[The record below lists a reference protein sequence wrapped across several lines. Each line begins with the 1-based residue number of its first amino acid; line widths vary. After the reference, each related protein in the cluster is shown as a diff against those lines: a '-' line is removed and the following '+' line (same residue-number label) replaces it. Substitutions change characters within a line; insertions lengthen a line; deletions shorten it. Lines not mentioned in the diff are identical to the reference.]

1 MVSKN
6 KNNPFDQFFGSTKKQ
21 KQLHLTSVSQ
31 HWTEEVF
38 LSQKDNTETISHNFD
53 LQRGYFFSRI
63 CLLLLVVLLGRL
75 IWLQLYRGD
84 YYYGLSEGNRLRLE
98 RLEAKRGIIYDSQHR
113 PLVQNV
119 ANFLVYI
126 NPSLLPIK
134 EVERQ
139 AVMARLAEVLGE
151 EVCQELEK
159 NLAAIKTRSLEYYQ
173 PVFVS
178 DNLSY
183 DQAIQ
188 LTVQTHQLPGVV
200 LTNRNKRSYLSIN
213 ELAKVN
219 TSTDEVDDLKDDLN
233 SLSLILGYIGKI
245 NEKELANKKSDG
257 YLPIDYIGKTGLES
271 YYEKD
276 LRGVNGSKQ
285 IEVDAVGNEKK
296 MIGQQN
302 PLDGHHL
309 VLTIDAEIQA
319 NLERVVRQHLQR
331 IKGRKAVAIA
341 MNPQDGSV
349 LAMVNQPSFDNNKFS
364 AGIKQADYQNLIN
377 DKDKPMFNRAI
388 SGEYPSGSTVKVIMA
403 AAALQEGVVNEKTG
417 FTSIGGLR
425 IGQWSFP
432 DWKAGGHG
440 WTNVTKAIA
449 ESVNTF
455 FYYIGGGYDKFT
467 GLGLERIDKYLTKF
481 GLGKIS
487 GIDLASEA
495 SGLVPTAAWKKE
507 QTGEQWYIGDTYH
520 LSIGQGYLLV
530 TPLQVANYTAIFA
543 NGGKFYQP
551 RLVKEILS
559 GDEAI
564 YQTIEPKKNNE
575 NMVDAENIE
584 IVRRGMRQTVL
595 AGSAR
600 SLQVLPVAVA
610 GKTGTAQ
617 FGGGK
622 EMHSWFTGFAP
633 FDNPEMTLTILVEGG
648 GESTDAA
655 VPIAKDF
662 WQWYFK
668 DKVNKIDHEV
678 KESNQNN

>member
-6 KNNPFDQFFGSTKKQ
+6 KNNPFDQFFGSTKSQ
-21 KQLHLTSVSQ
+21 KKFNLTSANQ
-31 HWTEEVF
+31 RWTEEVF
-38 LSQKDNTETISHNFD
+38 LSQKDNAETISHNFD
-53 LQRGYFFSRI
+53 LGRGYFFSRV
-63 CLLLLVVLLGRL
+63 CLALLVILLGRL
-75 IWLQLYRGD
+75 IWLQLYQGD
-84 YYYGLSEGNRLRLE
+84 YYYNLSEGNRLRLE

-119 ANFLVYI
+119 ANFLVYV
-126 NPSLLPIK
+126 NPSILPAK
-134 EVERQ
+134 ENERQ
-139 AVMARLAEVLGE
+139 AVIARLAEVLGE
-151 EVCQELEK
+151 EVCVELEK
-159 NLAAIKTRSLEYYQ
+159 NLTAVKPRSLEYYQ
-173 PVFVS
+173 PIFVS
-178 DNLSY
+178 DNLTY

-188 LTVQTHQLPGVV
+188 LTVQAHQLPGVV
-200 LTNRNKRSYLSIN
+200 LTNRNKRSYLSIT
-213 ELAKVN
+213 ELAQAG
-219 TSTDEVDDLKDDLN
+219 TSTDENKNDFDNDLN

-245 NEKELANKKSDG
+245 NEKELAKKKSDG
-257 YLPIDYIGKTGLES
+257 YLPIDYIGKTGLEA

-302 PLDGHHL
+302 PIDGHHL

-319 NLERVVRQHLQR
+319 NLERVIRQHLKR
-331 IKGRKAVAIA
+331 INGRKAVAIA
-341 MNPQDGSV
+341 MNPQDGSI
-349 LAMVNQPSFDNNKFS
+349 LAMVNQPSFDNNQFS
-364 AGIKQADYQNLIN
+364 AGIKQADYQALIE
-377 DKDKPMFNRAI
+377 DKDKPMFNRAV
-388 SGEYPSGSTVKVIMA
+388 SGEYPSGSTVKIIMA
-403 AAALQEGVVNEKTG
+403 AAALEEGVINEKTG
-417 FTSIGGLR
+417 FTSTGGLS
-425 IGQWSFP
+425 IGQWRFP
-432 DWKAGGHG
+432 DWKSGGHG
-440 WTNVTKAIA
+440 WTNVVKAIA

-467 GLGLERIDKYLTKF
+467 GLGLERIDKYLTNF
-481 GLGKIS
+481 GLGQVS

-507 QTGEQWYIGDTYH
+507 KTGEQWYIGDTYH

-543 NGGKFYQP
+543 NGGKFYRP
-551 RLVKEILS
+551 RLVKEILG

-564 YQTIEPKKNNE
+564 YQIMEPKKNNDII
-575 NMVDAENIE
+575 VDNENIE

-600 SLQVLPVAVA
+600 SLQVLPVPVA

-622 EMHSWFTGFAP
+622 ETHSWFTGFAP
-633 FDNPEMTLTILVEGG
+633 FDKPEMTLTILVEGG

-655 VPIAKDF
+655 VPIARDF

-668 DKVNKIDHEV
+668 DRLKNNDEI
-678 KESNQNN
+678 KENTQNN